1 MYFPFKDFLH
11 EYDQFTLATTYFDLK
26 EYDRAGYFLEDCA
39 SQKCY
44 FLYMYSRYL
53 ADEKRKLDK
62 ASDSIGKFKKNL
74 DIPSESSTKFLGY
87 LAKS

>member
-1 MYFPFKDFLH
+1 MQEFLK

-26 EYDRAGYFLEDCA
+26 EYDRAGYFLENCT
-39 SQKCY
+39 SPKSY

-62 ASDSIGKFKKNL
+62 ASDSIGKERFRDL
-74 DIPSESSTKFLGY
+74 
-87 LAKS
+87 

>member
-1 MYFPFKDFLH
+1 MNLVYPFNFITLVFLQEFLK

-26 EYDRAGYFLEDCA
+26 EYDRAGYFLENCT
-39 SQKCY
+39 SPKSY

-62 ASDSIGKFKKNL
+62 ASDSIGKEL
-74 DIPSESSTKFLGY
+74 
-87 LAKS
+87 